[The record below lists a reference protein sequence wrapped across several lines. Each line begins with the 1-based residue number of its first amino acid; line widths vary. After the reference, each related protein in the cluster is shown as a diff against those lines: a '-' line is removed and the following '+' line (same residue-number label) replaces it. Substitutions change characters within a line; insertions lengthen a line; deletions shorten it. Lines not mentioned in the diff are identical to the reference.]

1 MKRQWLIRV
10 KEGYTMNQY
19 EELEMEIIVFE
30 TEDVIT
36 TSESRKLGF
45 NDLYIE

>member
-1 MKRQWLIRV
+1 MK
-10 KEGYTMNQY
+10 QY

-30 TEDVIT
+30 TGDVIT
-36 TSESRKLGF
+36 TSDETGKENF

>member
-1 MKRQWLIRV
+1 MK
-10 KEGYTMNQY
+10 QY
-19 EELEMEIIVFE
+19 EDLEMEIIVFE

-36 TSESRKLGF
+36 TSDKDETGKHGF

>member
-1 MKRQWLIRV
+1 
-10 KEGYTMNQY
+10 MNQY

-30 TEDVIT
+30 TDDVIT
-36 TSESRKLGF
+36 TSDETGPKNF

>member
-1 MKRQWLIRV
+1 MK
-10 KEGYTMNQY
+10 QY

-36 TSESRKLGF
+36 TSGEDEGKPHGF